1 MKDFEEDIDKEEEV
15 KEEITFEEE
24 EVSTS
29 KIAEDLEKKISR
41 VGQLLP
47 STTTTSFSAMNFP
60 TFQDIAG
67 QSSMPVINFKF
78 YQQGNYSFR

>member
-1 MKDFEEDIDKEEEV
+1 LKDFEEDIDKEEEV

-47 STTTTSFSAMNFP
+47 STITTSSSAMNFP
-60 TFQDIAG
+60 AFQDSAG

-78 YQQGNYSFR
+78 YQQGNSSFR